1 MRHVSYLE
9 DFNMKLLFASAL
21 AQPDGV
27 TIIFASLHL
36 REAGFNLS
44 VMAHKRNKKWLC
56 PSYYT
61 CLYSNRPRQHC
72 SEKGEKK
79 VNLNQ

>member
-21 AQPDGV
+21 AQPDWD

-36 REAGFNLS
+36 GEAGFNLS
-44 VMAHKRNKKWLC
+44 VMTHKRNKNGCVQVIIHACIL
-56 PSYYT
+56 T
-61 CLYSNRPRQHC
+61 CLVSIAQ
-72 SEKGEKK
+72 KKKKK